1 MLKPIKT
8 AKGWKVVMFA
18 VVVGI
23 VLGGEAVVVAQS
35 WREEVGGR
43 WWLQQY
49 RGVAVWRRG
58 GGAMQN
64 MGTEVVVAV

>member
-35 WREEVGGR
+35 WREEGVGGCS
-43 WWLQQY
+43 
-49 RGVAVWRRG
+49 
-58 GGAMQN
+58 N
-64 MGTEVVVAV
+64 TEE